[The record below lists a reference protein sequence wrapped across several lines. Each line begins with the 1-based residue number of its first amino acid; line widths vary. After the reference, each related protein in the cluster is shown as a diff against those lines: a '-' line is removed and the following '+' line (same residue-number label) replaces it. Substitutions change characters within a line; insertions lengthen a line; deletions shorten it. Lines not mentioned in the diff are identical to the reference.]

1 MKLKL
6 RKIGNSYGVIL
17 PHNVITSY
25 KEGAEI
31 EINVI
36 TSNDSVITKTANV
49 ITNEPNVITSRPNVI
64 TKPTNVITDGDMAIP
79 IKPPKYIKDKTKRY
93 IFNEIKGIYELK

>member
-64 TKPTNVITDGDMAIP
+64 TDGDMAIP

>member
-64 TKPTNVITDGDMAIP
+64 TKPTKVNIVPLTIIGKFNRLLSSA
-79 IKPPKYIKDKTKRY
+79 KNGKTKR
-93 IFNEIKGIYELK
+93 G

>member
-36 TSNDSVITKTANV
+36 TNSD
-49 ITNEPNVITSRPNVI
+49 NVI
-64 TKPTNVITDGDMAIP
+64 TKPVNVITDDIP
-79 IKPPKYIKDKTKRY
+79 IVRPHKKPFK
-93 IFNEIKGIYELK
+93 FNQSKGIWEH

>member
-49 ITNEPNVITSRPNVI
+49 ITNEPNVITSGP
-64 TKPTNVITDGDMAIP
+64 NVITDGDMAIP